1 MKNKITIA
9 LLVLGIGLVSCK
21 KVYNYPE
28 SKKNEL
34 TVNNTITDK
43 SLVSDNSV
51 WTIVDMPPYG
61 ATTTKRYFKFES
73 NGKFILIDKQ
83 DSVDPYYWKS
93 DKFFIGATFY
103 GSFVR
108 SLM

>member
-1 MKNKITIA
+1 MKNKTTVA

-51 WTIVDMPPYG
+51 WTLVEVAPFSDPNN
-61 ATTTKRYFKFES
+61 RYFKFES
-73 NGKFILIDKQ
+73 NGKYVVNAKDIAT
-83 DSVDPYYWKS
+83 YYWKTDIYFVGS
-93 DKFFIGATFY
+93 LHSGTF
-103 GSFVR
+103 VK